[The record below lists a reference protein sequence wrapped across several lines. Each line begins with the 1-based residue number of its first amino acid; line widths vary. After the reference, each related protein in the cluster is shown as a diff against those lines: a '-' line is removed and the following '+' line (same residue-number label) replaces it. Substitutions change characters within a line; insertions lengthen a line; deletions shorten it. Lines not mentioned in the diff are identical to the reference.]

1 MAKPPL
7 PPPSS
12 EETSPHLPVKS
23 PPPLGSL
30 LATEAD
36 YGLTVEEQKE
46 VTAYQKTMAILGPA
60 GGAILVCPGNQDD
73 IDEQDKCPHSAKCP
87 LLRMHKAVPDKLCMF
102 ELQMTQDR
110 FGAWCQELEADP
122 IEIKESERVSV
133 SDLVWLDVQQ
143 HRCLN
148 ILSKNSGG
156 EETRLLVTNPKEVH
170 PETFQPIAWEK
181 KLHPVVERLTQ
192 IISERRLIL
201 KDLLLT
207 REAKWK
213 VARAEGKGSGK
224 DLASRQSSRA
234 DKLRKLQEKNEA

>member
-1 MAKPPL
+1 MPDLPL
-7 PPPSS
+7 PPSLP
-12 EETSPHLPVKS
+12 EETSSNLPAVIPKFA
-23 PPPLGSL
+23 GSL
-30 LATEAD
+30 LATGAD
-36 YGLTVEEQKE
+36 YGLTVEEKAE
-46 VTAYQKTMAILGPA
+46 VDAYQKTMEILGPA
-60 GGAILVCPGNQDD
+60 GGGILMCPGNQDG

-87 LLRMHKAVPDKLCMF
+87 LLRMQKAVPDKLCLF
-102 ELQMTQDR
+102 ELQMTQER
-110 FGAWCQELEADP
+110 FGGWCRELETDP
-122 IEIKESERVSV
+122 VTIDESDRVNV

-181 KLHPVVERLTQ
+181 KLHPVVERLSQ

-201 KDLLLT
+201 RDLLLT
-207 REAKWK
+207 REQKWK

-224 DLASRQSSRA
+224 DIASQQSSRA
-234 DKLRKLQEKNEA
+234 DKLRKLKEKSEA